1 MVEALASRG
10 MGVPPMKHG
19 QDARVTSGF
28 PSRSVGGVYAVTVT
42 GDQRPATCGWSS
54 PPKNLC
60 VSAPLR

>member
-28 PSRSVGGVYAVTVT
+28 PSAHSAEGGSWGHSPSNAGGTAQRSTF
-42 GDQRPATCGWSS
+42 
-54 PPKNLC
+54 
-60 VSAPLR
+60 VSRASQ